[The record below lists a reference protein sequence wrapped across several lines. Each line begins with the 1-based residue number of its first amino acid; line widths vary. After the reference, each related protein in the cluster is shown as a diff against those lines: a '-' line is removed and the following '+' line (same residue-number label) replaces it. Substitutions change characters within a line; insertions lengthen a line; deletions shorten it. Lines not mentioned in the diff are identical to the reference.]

1 MTPKKAKKLL
11 VIAPAKHIDDL
22 VLSSAQA
29 KRGVV
34 GCPVASVEQE

>member
-29 KRGVV
+29 KRGVL
-34 GCPVASVEQE
+34 GRPRRER